1 MTERQNYIVKNGVR
15 QRFPIPEAARPTLT
29 EMREVLSGYDQLGVL
44 LPNSAILTDDNSKV
58 DILKCGILQADVI
71 EGLVAEVWDDAAP
84 TTVTVGGILSGTSLS
99 GESSIDILERI
110 LYAFQPAGIATFI
123 TTVATTLNLN
133 ETLSGSRTFTFSLSN
148 PASASSLAITFIG
161 TNGIASGT
169 VVSGLA
175 NTATNYTF
183 TLPIGL
189 VSTTPGTSLT
199 YRLTATQTNGQYAS
213 VSTDRVTRW
222 WSRMYWGKSDNTSLT
237 NFSGLTVGSGSNIQ
251 IQTTGSTSTS
261 VSLTAGS
268 GYVYFFVHNSRSIT
282 AISQGPLP
290 VLASFNNGT
299 PVATPT
305 IDGIPYKVYR
315 SDEILNGSIDFTV
328 TTA

>member
-71 EGLVAEVWDDAAP
+71 EGLVAEVWDDAAL

-110 LYAFQPAGIATFI
+110 LYAFQPAGISNFN
-123 TTVATTLNLN
+123 TTLATTLD
-133 ETLSGSRTFTFSLSN
+133 LSASLTGDKTFQFSLSN
-148 PASASSLAITFIG
+148 QASASSLAITFF
-161 TNGIASGT
+161 GIVSGT

-175 NTATNYTF
+175 NTATSHTF
-183 TLPIGL
+183 TLPNGL
-189 VSTTPGTSLT
+189 VSSTPGASLT

-237 NFSGLTVGSGSNIQ
+237 NFSGLTVDSGSNIQ

-261 VSLTAGS
+261 VSLAAGS
-268 GYVYFFVHNSRSIT
+268 GYVYFFVHNSRSII
-282 AISQGPLP
+282 AISQGQLP
-290 VLASFNNGT
+290 VLGSFNNGT
-299 PVATPT
+299 PVATST
-305 IDGIPYKVYR
+305 IAGILYKVYR
-315 SDEILNGSIDFTV
+315 SNEILNGSIDFTV